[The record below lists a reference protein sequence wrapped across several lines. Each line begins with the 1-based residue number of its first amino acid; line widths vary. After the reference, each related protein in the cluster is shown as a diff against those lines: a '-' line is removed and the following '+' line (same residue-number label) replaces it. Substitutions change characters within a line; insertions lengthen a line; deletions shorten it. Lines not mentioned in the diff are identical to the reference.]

1 MVSSPAD
8 WLKQRSPWTLTA
20 VGLVLVIAVGV
31 ADRLAPADMSLAIF
45 YLVPILFVAWFAG
58 RREGMF
64 IAVACGMA
72 WFAADLTQP
81 ATVWKSF
88 IPYWNTVTR
97 TAMFLAVAFIL
108 ALVKSLNEELET
120 KVEQRTRDLKVS
132 ILKHRLTEE
141 RLRTSELRFRQVT
154 ESIREVFWV
163 TDTSKNQMVYISP
176 GYEEIWGRTCESLYA
191 APDDW
196 MNAIH
201 HEDRDRVRQAA
212 LTKQRSG
219 EYDEE
224 YRIMRPD
231 GSIRWIR
238 DRAFPVRGDDGHVYR
253 VAGIAEDITER
264 KLAEA
269 QVVILAHAVES
280 TAELICITDLQDR
293 FIFANRAF
301 QLAHGYTLEEILG
314 RTPEIL
320 YSPRNPP
327 SLLAEILEQ
336 TRLGGWQGEVLDRRK
351 DGTEFPIWLS
361 TSLVKDQAGQVIG
374 LLGVARDISER
385 KQAEISLATLAQ
397 AVESTDELICITD
410 LQDRFIFANRAFQ
423 EAYGYTLAELMGKA
437 PEILFSPHNPPS
449 LVAEVLEQTRLG
461 GWRGEVLDRRKDGT
475 EFPIRLS
482 TSLVKNRAGQVIGLM
497 GVAQDITQ
505 RKKLEKQIVE
515 ISDRE
520 QARIGQDLHDDL
532 CQQLI
537 SIAFA
542 CKILEGKLWAKSLP
556 EAEHAGDIAH
566 VLDRAIT
573 KAREVAR
580 GLYPVK
586 IASGGL
592 SSALGE
598 LAANVSSQFHTDC
611 AAECAENVPVSDIAV
626 ATHLYRIAQEAV
638 ANAVRHSRATHI
650 VIGLHLVEGAVTL
663 SVSDDGIGMPAELD
677 RLTGMGLHTMQYR
690 ARIVGGR
697 LEIQRRES
705 GGTKVICSIHAKES

>member
-1 MVSSPAD
+1 MLRRVAD
-8 WLKQRSPWTLTA
+8 WLNQRSPSTLT
-20 VGLVLVIAVGV
+20 VMGLVMAAVVGV
-31 ADRLAPADMSLAIF
+31 ADRRTPAELSFAIF
-45 YLVPILFVAWFAG
+45 YLVPILFVTWLAG
-58 RREGMF
+58 RRAGVF
-64 IAVACGMA
+64 IAVACGIA

-81 ATVWKSF
+81 VATWKSF
-88 IPYWNTVTR
+88 IPYWNLMSR
-97 TAMFLAVAFIL
+97 TAVFLAVAFIL
-108 ALVKSLNEELET
+108 SLVKALNEELEA
-120 KVEQRTRDLKVS
+120 KVERRTRDLKVS

-163 TDTSKNQMVYISP
+163 TDAQKNQMVYISP
-176 GYEEIWGRTCESLYA
+176 GYEQIWGRTCESLYA

-196 MNAIH
+196 MKAIH
-201 HEDRDRVRQAA
+201 DEDRDRVRRAA
-212 LTKQRSG
+212 LTKQPSG

-224 YRIMRPD
+224 YRIVRPD
-231 GSIRWIR
+231 GSIRWIH
-238 DRAFPVRGDDGHVYR
+238 DRAFPVRGDDGNVYR
-253 VAGIAEDITER
+253 IAGIAEDITER
-264 KLAEA
+264 KREEAEVA
-269 QVVILAHAVES
+269 ILAHAVEC
-280 TAELICITDLQDR
+280 TAELICITDSQDR

-327 SLLAEILEQ
+327 SLLAEVLKQ
-336 TRLGGWQGEVLDRRK
+336 TRLGHWQGEVLDRRK

-361 TSLVKDQAGQVIG
+361 TSLVKDRTGQLIG

-397 AVESTDELICITD
+397 AVESTGELICITD
-410 LQDRFIFANRAFQ
+410 LEDRFIFANRAFQ
-423 EAYGYTLAELMGKA
+423 EAYGYTQAELVGRT
-437 PEILFSPHNPPS
+437 PEILFSPHNPLS
-449 LVAEVLEQTRLG
+449 LVAEILEQTRLG
-461 GWRGEVLDRRKDGT
+461 GWRGEALDRRKDGT

-482 TSLVKNRAGQVIGLM
+482 TSLVKDRSGEVIGLM
-497 GVAQDITQ
+497 GVAQDITE
-505 RKKLEKQIVE
+505 RKQLEKQIVE

-542 CKILEGKLWAKSLP
+542 CKILEGKLWAKSLS
-556 EAEHAGDIAH
+556 EAAQAGDIAH
-566 VLDRAIT
+566 VLDGAIT

-592 SSALGE
+592 SSALRE
-598 LAANVSSQFHTDC
+598 LATDVSSQLHIDC
-611 AAECAENVPVSDIAV
+611 AAECAENVLANDIAV

-638 ANAVRHSRATHI
+638 TNAVRHSRATHI
-650 VIGLHLVEGAVTL
+650 VIGLHLVGGAVTL
-663 SVSDDGIGMPAELD
+663 SVSDNGIGMPAEFD
-677 RLTGMGLHTMQYR
+677 SLTGMGLHTMQYR

-697 LEIQRRES
+697 LEIERREC
-705 GGTKVICSIHAKES
+705 GGTRVICSIHAKAS